1 MQVDDA
7 ANHLEEAAVEPFVV
21 ENSNFVRFCTRCF
34 KFLKCYLPPFPGPKF
49 CATLSS
55 PLTFPG

>member
-21 ENSNFVRFCTRCF
+21 ENSNFVSTRCF
-34 KFLKCYLPPFPGPKF
+34 KF
-49 CATLSS
+49 
-55 PLTFPG
+55 